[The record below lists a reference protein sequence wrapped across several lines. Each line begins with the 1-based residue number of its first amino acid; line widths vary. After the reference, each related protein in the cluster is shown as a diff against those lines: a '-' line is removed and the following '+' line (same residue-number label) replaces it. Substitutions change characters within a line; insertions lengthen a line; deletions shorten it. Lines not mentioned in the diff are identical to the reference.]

1 MILSNSVVADLL
13 SFSLGMLPSEWRRL
27 AKQKFDHS
35 LLFDPILGG
44 TVQSQSFTADT
55 DSWFVGLMAMAV
67 SRDPVTFASEADRP
81 YTVEVKSTSGGR
93 DFQSAPEDFDNF
105 FGTAQLPN
113 VWGAPLFVKPAA
125 TIQVT
130 LTSLRPATDRRVA
143 ISFAGF
149 KIFNTDMGE

>member
-27 AKQKFDHS
+27 AKQKFDHA
-35 LLFDPILGG
+35 LLWEPIPAS
-44 TVQSQSFTADT
+44 TTESRSFTSDT
-55 DSWFVGLMAMAV
+55 DSWFVGLGAV
-67 SRDPVTFASEADRP
+67 ATSRDISTQASIADRP
-81 YTVEVKSTSGGR
+81 FSVEIKSTSGGR

-105 FGTAQLPN
+105 FGTAQLPS

-130 LTSLRPATDRRVA
+130 LTNLVATARNVRV
-143 ISFAGF
+143 SFFGF